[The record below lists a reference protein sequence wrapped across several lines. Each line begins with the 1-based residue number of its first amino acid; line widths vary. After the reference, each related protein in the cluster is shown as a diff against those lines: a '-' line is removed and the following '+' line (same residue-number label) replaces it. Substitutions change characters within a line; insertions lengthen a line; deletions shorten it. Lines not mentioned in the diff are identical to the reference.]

1 MPPHCDAVDGPV
13 VKACM
18 KALDAQDVEIALA
31 FVDEASEAEVR
42 TIFEEVSEIRTLRAT
57 VREIADR
64 LFAETVVRL
73 HRASE
78 GAPFTGLKPAGLDHG
93 PVIPVAERAIET
105 GSAEELI
112 HELTHEVEVEVKAR
126 LDGVLALQARAH
138 EGLRAT
144 REYTS
149 AMLAFQVWSNQAHR
163 SLRADPRELH

>member
-1 MPPHCDAVDGPV
+1 MRPSGR
-13 VKACM
+13 
-18 KALDAQDVEIALA
+18 
-31 FVDEASEAEVR
+31 F
-42 TIFEEVSEIRTLRAT
+42 
-57 VREIADR
+57 ADR

-78 GAPFTGLKPAGLDHG
+78 GAPFTGLKPAGLDHR

-126 LDGVLALQARAH
+126 LDRVLALQARAH
-138 EGLRAT
+138 EGLRAA
-144 REYTS
+144 REFTS
-149 AMLAFQVWSNQAHR
+149 AMLAFQVWSNQADR

>member
-1 MPPHCDAVDGPV
+1 
-13 VKACM
+13 M

-64 LFAETVVRL
+64 LFTETVVRL

-93 PVIPVAERAIET
+93 PVIPVAERAIRT
-105 GSAEELI
+105 GSPDELI
-112 HELTHEVEVEVKAR
+112 GELTHEVEVEVKAR
-126 LDGVLALQARAH
+126 LDRVLALRARAH
-138 EGLRAT
+138 EGLRPA

-149 AMLAFQVWSNQAHR
+149 AMLALQVWSNQVHR
-163 SLRADPRELH
+163 SLRADPSELH